1 MNKSSQF
8 SKTED
13 KQSIKIELDTLKSK
27 HKYTIEKP
35 VPVKEQARQF
45 KSKQKQASVCFCIYM
60 EVKNEK
66 IIYGIT
72 VGMRQYFNRF
82 RL

>member
-1 MNKSSQF
+1 MEGAADIAMNKSSQF

-35 VPVKEQARQF
+35 VPVKEQAR
-45 KSKQKQASVCFCIYM
+45 
-60 EVKNEK
+60 
-66 IIYGIT
+66 
-72 VGMRQYFNRF
+72 
-82 RL
+82 